1 MLNSILCVLSSII
14 GVDLYPM
21 FFEQKKFFFQLN
33 NPSQRPI
40 LISKCCWVL
49 RPISGKLLTDFAK
62 TF

>member
-1 MLNSILCVLSSII
+1 MAREKIN
-14 GVDLYPM
+14 
-21 FFEQKKFFFQLN
+21 FEQKKNFFQLN
-33 NPSQRPI
+33 NPNQRPI